1 MAKATRPQWYVQLN
15 GIEEGPMTSQT
26 LRSLAEAGR
35 IYPDTPIRKE
45 GMTKTIQAS
54 KIKGLL
60 NQNVQA
66 PIINAQ
72 VSPVV
77 DIDSGKTVTSEKSLV
92 QVRPWVR
99 YWARMFDISLFS
111 LPAGF
116 SIGYFAPNAFSE
128 PGSEQFLGI
137 FILFIWAFIEASL
150 LSTFG
155 TTPGKLLFR
164 IRFILT
170 SGSKFSYSEALNRSL
185 KVWWRGLGTGFP
197 LISLFT
203 LVIAHNRLKN
213 NQQTSWDREGGFIIN
228 HEKIGVVRVLVAIAF
243 FIFFFTLIG
252 IVNAI
257 NA

>member
-1 MAKATRPQWYVQLN
+1 
-15 GIEEGPMTSQT
+15 MTSQT
-26 LRSLAEAGR
+26 LRTLAEVGR
-35 IYPDTPIRKE
+35 IYPDTLIRKE
-45 GMTKTIQAS
+45 GMAKSVPAS

-60 NQNVQA
+60 INNAQEH
-66 PIINAQ
+66 IINGQ

-77 DIDSGKTVTSEKSLV
+77 DIDPSENVTSDINIP

-99 YWARMFDISLFS
+99 YWARMFDISLFII
-111 LPAGF
+111 PAGF

-128 PGSEQFLGI
+128 SGSEQFLGI

-170 SGSKFSYSEALNRSL
+170 SGSKFSYSQALNRSL

-203 LVIAHNRLKN
+203 LIIAHNRLIN
-213 NQQTSWDREGGFIIN
+213 NQRTSWDREGGFIIN
-228 HEKIGVVRVLVAIAF
+228 HEKIGVVRVLVAIAY

-252 IVNAI
+252 IFNAI
-257 NA
+257 

>member
-1 MAKATRPQWYVQLN
+1 MPKTTRPQWYIQLN
-15 GIEEGPMTSQT
+15 GIEEGPITSQT

-45 GMTKTIQAS
+45 GMTKTVQAS

-60 NQNVQA
+60 NQNIQA

-77 DIDSGKTVTSEKSLV
+77 DIAPGITLTSEKSLPK
-92 QVRPWVR
+92 VRPWVR
-99 YWARMFDISLFS
+99 YWARMFDITLFS
-111 LPAGF
+111 LAAGF
-116 SIGYFAPNAFSE
+116 LIVYFAPNAFSE

-155 TTPGKLLFR
+155 ITPGNLLFR
-164 IRFILT
+164 IKFVLT
-170 SGSKFSYSEALNRSL
+170 SGSKFSYSEALTRSL

-197 LISLFT
+197 LISIVT
-203 LVIAHNRLKN
+203 MLVAHNRLIN

-228 HEKIGVVRVLVAIAF
+228 HEKIGILRILVAVAF
-243 FIFFFTLIG
+243 FIVFLGLIS
-252 IVNAI
+252 ISNAI
-257 NA
+257 NG